1 VPLERYWN
9 DFRCCMNVAQ
19 LTYSEGRLEPALPK
33 ANRPFEMLINHRFH
47 TTVATLLVL
56 ALLALIQPHAAS
68 GDAAPINPNLPPYNA
83 SGSSRTI
90 TCTAAANSN
99 LLQCPAGTGDFAPG
113 QGIRIGGAGSA
124 SPLTSLPSVALRVNG
139 PVGSVRYDYA
149 VCTADPWRGI
159 AGCARETVNNGPPVL
174 SLANSITVTSAP
186 GGQPNGALFLVYRRV
201 GAGSWH
207 LVVVNSALVFDD
219 IGWTPNGPDG
229 WPSSPPLGPVKQD
242 WWSTVRA
249 IGNSSITL
257 ADSVPG
263 SVSNALIMHDDTLAL
278 QAAIN
283 AGGATGRLVKLGPYT
298 YPVNLDSVY
307 SYASQRFS
315 YRFTKSTYRDFPQG
329 LLQLPSG
336 AKLQGSGRHATV
348 LATDFMGSPSGPSA
362 TFCFNTGHHNNPFF
376 IRDLP
381 TSRVNAAP
389 AGARIVKTLLAAD
402 AGRFAR
408 GDYIMVYGGATLPAP
423 YVSSE
428 FTRVVGT
435 DRRTGDITIANPLEK
450 PLPLG
455 VPGTPPTI
463 AKLNGEIVH
472 DISIRDLTINNY
484 SAAFCNTSAVMYVSM
499 SNLDVPLH
507 SNGDFWAGGF
517 RRFWAMDRLNIVS
530 QGEEFD
536 DDEDVSFR
544 NGSWLVY
551 GNGLTVDEGSST
563 VIWSDSRITY
573 NERFC
578 ARPMCGPNNPAG
590 NIGAHM
596 SVKNWQVTNDV
607 IRFNQALSN
616 AVEGNW
622 TLVQQGGTLKGYTP
636 SGTLL
641 QRNTIN
647 TNARYGLAFAGPM
660 IGPDISNN
668 QLYMTP
674 AAGSPLRAVHMYSG
688 NLTNNTI
695 QISAPSTRPNN
706 SPLVAVLPSIS
717 SPQPIRVEGN
727 RIRVIGPPNYV
738 HIGVIDPGASL
749 SSQIIISNNT
759 CENSI
764 RCVDAAAAA
773 AHLRSL
779 RVTGNVTGGTTVP
792 H

>member
-1 VPLERYWN
+1 MGKLFQARVSEFDRRFDPLISYIH
-9 DFRCCMNVAQ
+9 M
-19 LTYSEGRLEPALPK
+19 
-33 ANRPFEMLINHRFH
+33 
-47 TTVATLLVL
+47 TVATLLVL

-68 GDAAPINPNLPPYNA
+68 GDAAPINPNMPPYNA

-99 LLQCPAGTGDFAPG
+99 LLRCPAGTGDFAPG

-124 SPLTSLPSVALRVNG
+124 SPLTSLPSVVLRVNG

-159 AGCARETVNNGPPVL
+159 AGCARQTINNGPSDL
-174 SLANSITVTSAP
+174 SLANSITITSAP

-207 LVVVNSALVFDD
+207 LVVVNSAVLFDD
-219 IGWTPNGPDG
+219 IGWTPNGSDG
-229 WPSSPPLGPVKQD
+229 WPSSPPLGPVRQD
-242 WWSTVRA
+242 WWSMVRA
-249 IGNSSITL
+249 VGNGSITL

-283 AGGATGRLVKLGPYT
+283 AGAATGRLVKLGPYT
-298 YPVNLDSVY
+298 YPINLSSVY

-315 YRFTKSTYRDFPQG
+315 YTFTKSTYRDFPQG

-336 AKLQGSGRHATV
+336 TKLQGSGRHATV

-381 TSRVNAAP
+381 TSRLNAAP
-389 AGARIVKTLLAAD
+389 AGARIIRTLLAAD

-408 GDYIMVYGGATLPAP
+408 GDYIMAYGGATLPAP

-435 DRRTGDITIANPLEK
+435 DRRTGDIIIADPLEK

-463 AKLNGEIVH
+463 VKLNGEIVH
-472 DISIRDLTINNY
+472 DILIGDLTINNY
-484 SAAFCNTSAVMYVSM
+484 SVAFCNTSAVMHVSM
-499 SNLDVPLH
+499 FNLDVPSH
-507 SNGDFWAGGF
+507 SDGDFWAGGF
-517 RRFWAMDRLNIVS
+517 RRFWAMDHLNIVS

-578 ARPMCGPNNPAG
+578 ARPTCGPNNPAG

-596 SVKNWQVTNDV
+596 SVKNWQVTKDV

-616 AVEGNW
+616 ALEGNW
-622 TLVQQGGTLKGYTP
+622 TLVQQGGILKDYTP
-636 SGTLL
+636 SGTLI
-641 QRNTIN
+641 QSNKIY

-668 QLYMTP
+668 QLYMAP

-688 NLTNNTI
+688 NLVNNVI
-695 QISAPSTRPNN
+695 QVTAPPSRPNKD
-706 SPLVAVLPSIS
+706 PLILALPN
-717 SPQPIRVEGN
+717 PRLLQPIEIQGN
-727 RIRVIGPPNYV
+727 RIRVAGARNYA
-738 HIGVIDPGASL
+738 VIAVQDPGSSL
-749 SSQIIISNNT
+749 PTPVTIANNV
-759 CENSI
+759 CENAVD
-764 RCVDAAAAA
+764 CVDAAAASKHVRMLTLSGNL
-773 AHLRSL
+773 AH
-779 RVTGNVTGGTTVP
+779 
-792 H
+792 